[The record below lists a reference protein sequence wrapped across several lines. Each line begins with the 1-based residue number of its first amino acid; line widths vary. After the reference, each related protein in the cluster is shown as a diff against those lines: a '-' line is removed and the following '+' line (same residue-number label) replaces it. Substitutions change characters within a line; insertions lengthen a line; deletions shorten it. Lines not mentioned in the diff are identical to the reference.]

1 MRPILQGREVRHG
14 VAYGRLWRLLWWR
27 LWHLAFFLSQA
38 VKGQLSWQHSLWAS
52 GGGGAMREK
61 RSRIHDGIFFILRDG
76 HSEALGETST
86 VVKSLCL
93 LSQVF
98 IGVIRSK
105 TAELIMADVISGEA
119 VGREEGLKLVSFSVS
134 RGRWGPQETS
144 RW

>member
-1 MRPILQGREVRHG
+1 MAFGLFPVSGCEGTAQ
-14 VAYGRLWRLLWWR
+14 
-27 LWHLAFFLSQA
+27 LATFFM
-38 VKGQLSWQHSLWAS
+38 GER
-52 GGGGAMREK
+52 GGGAMREK